1 MHFGG
6 QNNVYNFGILGAF
19 VIIIHNPAK
28 KLYIFIPQIIKM
40 DSWCKE
46 KKYNII
52 EHAMHYYIANRLYVL
67 HFPLH

>member
-19 VIIIHNPAK
+19 ITIIHSPPQ

-46 KKYNII
+46 KQ
-52 EHAMHYYIANRLYVL
+52 V
-67 HFPLH
+67 